1 MTRRRSSKSPAVT
14 GKCACQAHWSQL
26 TLLHVLRSNHPLCT
40 HRERGCGKCS
50 LERCSPSKM
59 TSTSSPTS
67 LHQHLEISHRVKVDE
82 SKKAQLFAEPNEE
95 IAKYPR
101 ASFDLWFPYSGN
113 RLLNDLLKFIPF
125 IEKLWQKQCYK
136 TASSPLDCRRLFC
149 SQVFRLSGENK
160 VNPACKWKGQLN
172 FKISWLCQVAIN
184 ACKLV
189 AVFLAFVFPN
199 KGPAA
204 VPTSL
209 SHSLHAKRRARGI
222 YSGWE
227 HCCRQQLGASPL
239 NSSLCYQQPYT
250 VSPNHSVYN
259 RHVTGQLTS
268 SRLLLAQFSPGQV
281 MKPLQLTRN
290 AYCPRAWWLWR
301 QSHRIWPVVPRT
313 PDLTMSSGKTAEEAF
328 NPNLI
333 VVTILLSE
341 EVLRWYRRRA
351 KQRKLKWM
359 LRTAGWVLPAVLRKG
374 CLLLR

>member
-1 MTRRRSSKSPAVT
+1 MKRT
-14 GKCACQAHWSQL
+14 
-26 TLLHVLRSNHPLCT
+26 
-40 HRERGCGKCS
+40 
-50 LERCSPSKM
+50 
-59 TSTSSPTS
+59 
-67 LHQHLEISHRVKVDE
+67 VK
-82 SKKAQLFAEPNEE
+82 
-95 IAKYPR
+95 
-101 ASFDLWFPYSGN
+101 
-113 RLLNDLLKFIPF
+113 
-125 IEKLWQKQCYK
+125 
-136 TASSPLDCRRLFC
+136 
-149 SQVFRLSGENK
+149 
-160 VNPACKWKGQLN
+160 LN

-189 AVFLAFVFPN
+189 AVFLVFVFPN
-199 KGPAA
+199 KGLLQYLQALA
-204 VPTSL
+204 IRTL
-209 SHSLHAKRRARGI
+209 CMQKRRARGI

-227 HCCRQQLGASPL
+227 HCCRQQLGALPL
-239 NSSLCYQQPYT
+239 NSLCYQQPYT

-301 QSHRIWPVVPRT
+301 QAHRIWPVVPRT

-333 VVTILLSE
+333 FVTILLSE